1 MFSPTWFA
9 LDFPNRI
16 PCNRFSPTSALQIV
30 GLHTD
35 NGLKLGDLPT
45 KLKFNCIEIHLFVSL
60 SQLRPAAVERE
71 WKE

>member
-9 LDFPNRI
+9 VDFPNRI
-16 PCNRFSPTSALQIV
+16 PCNRVTPTLSLQKFELQTHIE
-30 GLHTD
+30 
-35 NGLKLGDLPT
+35 LKLQYLST
-45 KLKFNCIEIHLFVSL
+45 KLKFNCIKIRMFVSL